1 MTTPAGHFTLGPG
14 NGHVFVRTRRAGL
27 AAKVG
32 HDLTLEFTAWRAEVD
47 LPAGEPAGATV
58 RTSLDLVSLVVR
70 EGVGGAKPLTDGD
83 RREIEKTARGLL
95 APDRFPT
102 ATFASTRVVPGVGGG
117 SIEGTL
123 ELHGRSAPLTLAVTE
138 AAPGRYRATGTLSQS
153 AYGIKPY
160 SAFLGA
166 LKLRD
171 EVEIEAD
178 VDVSGANAAPAS

>member
-1 MTTPAGHFTLGPG
+1 M
-14 NGHVFVRTRRAGL
+14 FVRTRRAGL

-58 RTSLDLVSLVVR
+58 RTSVDLVSLVVR

-95 APDRFPT
+95 APDRYPT
-102 ATFASTRVVPGVGGG
+102 ATFESTRVVPRAGGG

-123 ELHGRSAPLTLAVTE
+123 ALHGRSAPLTLEVTE
-138 AAPGRYRATGTLSQS
+138 VAAGRYRVTGTVLQS

-171 EVEIEAD
+171 EVEIEAEID
-178 VDVSGANAAPAS
+178 LTGASPAGMS